1 MNHWQGL
8 ALVTLLFSQN
18 LQIDGG
24 VKSKHGE
31 LAQAVA
37 ETAVEWPSKCQVTIL
52 TIFPKYF
59 PFSWRDVLRRS

>member
-37 ETAVEWPSKCQVTIL
+37 ETAVL
-52 TIFPKYF
+52 
-59 PFSWRDVLRRS
+59 